1 MSTPAPVRVWESRYL
16 VLRRIWRTD
25 LLLNF
30 VQPLMYLLG
39 IGLGVGSLVDRR
51 IESTESLGGIDYV
64 AYLGPG
70 LMATTAMIIGSFE
83 ALWPVLSGFK
93 WSGEFE
99 AMAATSITPRQ
110 IVNGQMLWWAT
121 RLGIAVVGVAVVLA
135 LHPDTRSWGIL
146 PAVPVAVLCG
156 LAFAMVIGS
165 WSSTR
170 EYDSSFSNVPRL
182 VITPLFL
189 FGGAFYPIDSL
200 PAGLRPIAW
209 FTPLW
214 HAVEACRGFQL
225 GTLGFG
231 EALLHIGI
239 LVAFV
244 VAGWFGCRRAF
255 ERRLYR

>member
-1 MSTPAPVRVWESRYL
+1 MSTPAAVRVWESHL
-16 VLRRIWRTD
+16 AVLRRIWRTE

-51 IESTESLGGIDYV
+51 VESTTSLGGVDYV

-99 AMAATSITPRQ
+99 AMAATTITPRQ

-121 RLGIAVVGVAVVLA
+121 RLAIAVVGVAVVLA
-135 LHPDTRSWGIL
+135 IHPDTRALGIL
-146 PAVPVAVLCG
+146 PSIPIAVLCG
-156 LAFAMVIGS
+156 LSFAMVICS
-165 WSSTR
+165 WSATR
-170 EYDSSFSNVPRL
+170 EYDSAFSNVPRL

-189 FGGAFYPIDSL
+189 FGGAFYPIESL
-200 PAGLRPIAW
+200 PSGLRPIAYV
-209 FTPLW
+209 TPLW
-214 HAVEACRGFQL
+214 HAVEACRGLQL
-225 GTLGFG
+225 GTIGFG
-231 EALLHIGI
+231 ATMGHLGVLL
-239 LVAFV
+239 AFV
-244 VAGWFGCRRAF
+244 AVGWFGCRRAF
-255 ERRLYR
+255 VKRLHR